1 MIRKLFNDLTFIQIS
16 NSVAR
21 NYLLYPLDF
30 FWQFKLTNLNCHPQN
45 HPIFS
50 FFPTVC
56 YCHEC
61 SRNDKQQRVRV
72 YATLLSATMDSSVS
86 FTRRLHLAAPLKR
99 YMPFWYDK
107 FEDIK
112 GAISKQP

>member
-1 MIRKLFNDLTFIQIS
+1 
-16 NSVAR
+16 
-21 NYLLYPLDF
+21 
-30 FWQFKLTNLNCHPQN
+30 
-45 HPIFS
+45 
-50 FFPTVC
+50 
-56 YCHEC
+56 
-61 SRNDKQQRVRV
+61 
-72 YATLLSATMDSSVS
+72 MDSSVS